1 MTPEQ
6 VSIVQRTFDDVRPMA
21 DAAAQMFYTRLF
33 TLDPSL
39 RGLFKGDMETQGRK
53 LMQALAMAVAGLK
66 TPESIMP
73 VLVALGARHRD
84 YGVQPG
90 HYDTV
95 GTALLWT
102 LEQGLGPAFT
112 PEVHEAWATAY
123 GVLAGAMQSGSA

>member
-1 MTPEQ
+1 MTPQQ
-6 VSIVQRTFDDVRPMA
+6 VALVQRTFDDVRPIA
-21 DAAAQMFYTRLF
+21 DAAARLFYTRLF

-39 RGLFKGDMETQGRK
+39 RRLFTGDMEAQGQK

-66 TPESIMP
+66 APESIMP
-73 VLVALGARHRD
+73 AVVALGARHRD

-95 GTALLWT
+95 GAALLWT

-112 PEVHEAWATAY
+112 PEVHDAWATAY
-123 GVLAGAMQSGSA
+123 GVLAGAMQSASA